1 MASTVLKRSPDS
13 AEAHADL
20 ANVLRRNGY
29 LGEAIIRYTEALR
42 LNPNLAEAHNG
53 LGNAL
58 TQRGDVNAAI
68 SHYQKAI
75 EINPEFAEA
84 YNNLGNAL
92 MQKGDINGAI
102 LHCEKAIELKPSDVS
117 FLNNLAFVLATT
129 PDASLRNG
137 SKAID
142 LAKRANELSDW
153 NQPDVLATLAA
164 AYAELHRFTDAV
176 EIGQKADQLAK
187 LQGNLRLAQR
197 LEHDIQLYREGNPL
211 RLGSLT
217 DPGSKAP

>member
-1 MASTVLKRSPDS
+1 MKKVYVILLLATAVYTLSRCTKSSAFPENEYDDRLSGGSFTTLDVSTQAFK
-13 AEAHADL
+13 
-20 ANVLRRNGY
+20 
-29 LGEAIIRYTEALR
+29 
-42 LNPNLAEAHNG
+42 
-53 LGNAL
+53 
-58 TQRGDVNAAI
+58 
-68 SHYQKAI
+68 
-75 EINPEFAEA
+75 
-84 YNNLGNAL
+84 
-92 MQKGDINGAI
+92 
-102 LHCEKAIELKPSDVS
+102 KAIELKPSDVS

-197 LEHDIQLYREGNPL
+197 IEHDIQLYREGNPL